1 MKPEKILVV
10 CLGNICRSPTGER
23 LLQHYLPQ
31 KIVRSAGLAA
41 VVNGQAHPV
50 SRRIAAEHQISLDNH
65 RPQQLTAALMDEFDL
80 ILVMEEWQRL
90 KAQALNPQA
99 AHKVELF
106 ADKKIPD
113 PYGHDEEAFR
123 RVFKQMDAAA
133 RRWAEE
139 LGQ

>member
-1 MKPEKILVV
+1 
-10 CLGNICRSPTGER
+10 
-23 LLQHYLPQ
+23 
-31 KIVRSAGLAA
+31 
-41 VVNGQAHPV
+41 
-50 SRRIAAEHQISLDNH
+50 
-65 RPQQLTAALMDEFDL
+65 MDEFDL

-99 AHKVELF
+99 AHKVQLF

-123 RVFKQMDAAA
+123 QVFKQMDAAA

-139 LGQ
+139 LDPGGRCWPGSGPGATACCSGSASGCWPGCCC